1 MSKYTID
8 KYREALVAISEASD
22 QANAI
27 HLKIVA
33 QTALDYEPTTADE
46 FNVPVI
52 TGDKDTD
59 ALLEDERVSQDDE
72 LKTQQESLDRFRETQ
87 AEIAE
92 YDKKLSEEAAESEWR
107 NTVLHP
113 SYKSEYDE
121 EE

>member
-8 KYREALVAISEASD
+8 KYREALTAIAESSD

-27 HLKIVA
+27 HLKVVA
-33 QTALDYEPTTADE
+33 QTALDFEDTTADEHNCMIQYNE

-72 LKTQQESLDRFRETQ
+72 LKTQQESLDRFRDTQ
-87 AEIAE
+87 AEI
-92 YDKKLSEEAAESEWR
+92 
-107 NTVLHP
+107 
-113 SYKSEYDE
+113 
-121 EE
+121 